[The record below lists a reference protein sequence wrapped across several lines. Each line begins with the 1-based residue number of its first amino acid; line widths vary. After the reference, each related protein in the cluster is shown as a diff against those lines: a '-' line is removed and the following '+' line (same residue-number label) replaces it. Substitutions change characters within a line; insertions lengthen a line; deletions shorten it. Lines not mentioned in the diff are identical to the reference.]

1 MLHSPAW
8 CLCTQWN
15 DVKSQQHSQTNAW
28 NLWNI
33 HCIICFL
40 NEKAYSWHVPV
51 GFMDNTKVYWK
62 FVRYKM
68 VCQQSGQHDIQEVM
82 QSWFLRKLENSLL
95 TLGAGFLKGG
105 EVCIITSLS
114 KKLHKTLRML
124 LLSLSGNK
132 TTQEASLVGGHFC
145 EWNSC
150 SERCIVVWTTMQDK
164 EIYCQG
170 TYCTIH
176 TFVFWKIA
184 FLELYF
190 HAQICFTFIRFGS
203 SSYCTFESRP
213 NSQQVKRCGVAL
225 PETSTEH

>member
-40 NEKAYSWHVPV
+40 NEKAYSWHAPV
-51 GFMDNTKVYWK
+51 GFMDNTKVYCK

-82 QSWFLRKLENSLL
+82 QSWLLRKLENSLL
-95 TLGAGFLKGG
+95 TLGEGFLKGG

-132 TTQEASLVGGHFC
+132 TTQEASLVGGHSC

-150 SERCIVVWTTMQDK
+150 SERCIVVWTTMQDNEK
-164 EIYCQG
+164 YIVRELTVPFILLCFGKLPFWNCIFMHKYVSPSFG
-170 TYCTIH
+170 LVHLH
-176 TFVFWKIA
+176 TALLKA
-184 FLELYF
+184 D
-190 HAQICFTFIRFGS
+190 QTR
-203 SSYCTFESRP
+203 
-213 NSQQVKRCGVAL
+213 NS
-225 PETSTEH
+225 